1 MVISGCTSNVQ
12 TLLLSSSNLM
22 FLAMAA
28 PTWLRPPLW
37 RCSSRH
43 LKQGDAAIKA
53 WHDWHPRK
61 IRLISGLWDVL
72 FYEFVYFLKWQC
84 SIPGEQR
91 ISDEDWWFQRI
102 TTVTVHQGST
112 SQQLGIV
119 VIEYVC
125 NNQPPMFF
133 FNGFIPYK
141 IVKYESLGIGQSI
154 EYCLYHAVSSFVGT
168 LMVFVSPHLF
178 AGNQTHHPMFHGV
191 SPESPSS
198 TGDLPEN
205 YQFATPRR
213 VRLADSSSTCAA
225 CGCVFCAT
233 VTMWWFPKTDRIY
246 IYISI

>member
-1 MVISGCTSNVQ
+1 MFNSRWAKDFGWGLVISTHHNCNGSSGFNIPTTRDRGDWICLQQPTTNV
-12 TLLLSSSNLM
+12 
-22 FLAMAA
+22 
-28 PTWLRPPLW
+28 
-37 RCSSRH
+37 
-43 LKQGDAAIKA
+43 
-53 WHDWHPRK
+53 
-61 IRLISGLWDVL
+61 
-72 FYEFVYFLKWQC
+72 
-84 SIPGEQR
+84 
-91 ISDEDWWFQRI
+91 
-102 TTVTVHQGST
+102 
-112 SQQLGIV
+112 
-119 VIEYVC
+119 
-125 NNQPPMFF
+125 F

-246 IYISI
+246 IYIYQSSCLASYPAI